1 MPRVASPATN
11 LRACSRSEA
20 PRARGTRQKRSS
32 RRSTQSSNDFKAV
45 RVEPRELQKVK
56 NQNAASTFRD
66 LRGNF
71 QLMMQLL
78 FRENNR
84 GWDTIN
90 SDPAL
95 YDAVTADDIQRVAND
110 YFTEEN
116 RAVAVYYRRE
126 TDGEDD
132 SPLLTGLD
140 DQERQQAQQTM
151 AVVAQLDAEQLQQ
164 FLAQAEEMVAQVPE
178 ENRDLAEAVVAI
190 VQERLDGIGGGR

>member
-1 MPRVASPATN
+1 
-11 LRACSRSEA
+11 
-20 PRARGTRQKRSS
+20 
-32 RRSTQSSNDFKAV
+32 
-45 RVEPRELQKVK
+45 
-56 NQNAASTFRD
+56 
-66 LRGNF
+66 
-71 QLMMQLL
+71 MMQLL

-126 TDGEDD
+126 VDGEDD
-132 SPLLTGLD
+132 NPLLTGLD

-151 AVVAQLDAEQLQQ
+151 AVVAQLDGEQLQQ
-164 FLAQAEEMVAQVPE
+164 FLAQTEEMVAQAPE
-178 ENRDLAEAVVAI
+178 ENRDLAEALVAI
-190 VQERLDGIGGGR
+190 VQERLDSIGGGR